1 MKELAENYQSPFI
14 PTEVKKTAW
23 IGWSVGFAVVLIWVT
38 LILLAPFAE
47 MFEMTSISQ
56 PIYHFFSYLCH
67 QMPSRTFH
75 IENHAFAV
83 CSRCFGV
90 YSGLLFGFI
99 GYLFLRPITETEP
112 LPRFW
117 LFLSL
122 VPIAIDWTL
131 GVFGIWENTFLS
143 RYVTGMILGIACAVF
158 IVPALVELFGL
169 LKKNKK

>member
-1 MKELAENYQSPFI
+1 MKELAEQYHSPFI
-14 PTEVKKTAW
+14 AEDYKRSAW
-23 IGWSVGFAVVLIWVT
+23 TGWSVGFVIVFVWVA
-38 LILLAPFAE
+38 LILLAPVAE
-47 MFEMTSISQ
+47 MFGLTNISQ
-56 PIYHFFSYLCH
+56 PLYNFFSYLCH

-90 YSGLLFGFI
+90 YSGLLLGFI
-99 GYLFLRPITETEP
+99 GYLFFRPITETEP

-122 VPIAIDWTL
+122 VPIGIDWML

-143 RYVTGMILGIACAVF
+143 RYITGLILGIACAVF

-169 LKKNKK
+169 LKRKK